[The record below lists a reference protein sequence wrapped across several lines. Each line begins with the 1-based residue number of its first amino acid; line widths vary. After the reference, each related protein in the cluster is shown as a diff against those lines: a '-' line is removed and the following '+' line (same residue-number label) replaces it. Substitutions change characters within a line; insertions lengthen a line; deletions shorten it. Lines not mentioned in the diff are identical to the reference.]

1 MDRGGSVRYNYKIMS
16 RIFMRWSFYLLR
28 MNQSGPL
35 CGHIGLISRQ
45 NNFCR
50 FNKFKLLRFMFN
62 DKTCTFIEYNIY
74 TKHLIFQ
81 F

>member
-16 RIFMRWSFYLLR
+16 RIFMRWR
-28 MNQSGPL
+28 MNQSGPF
-35 CGHIGLISRQ
+35 CGHIGLISRHAPS